1 MGTAEGRGALGGRQ
15 LHTDAD
21 AGGQGMHR
29 KGGRSRPRV
38 RAPDLDA
45 IEGGPAEGRR
55 SARPDGDGALDP
67 VRRSEGGGAARPSGC
82 PSMPNGYHPRVRQV
96 LPCPPASG
104 AASHTRRRPS
114 NARSATGSSGSG
126 VRTATSRWASTG
138 TGASEPLPNRS
149 EVTRGTRSLRA
160 ARDVMSEREKWDP
173 TSKPPATVRADYG
186 EIDAELTRSRARTLR
201 RGYYLTSCSPSA
213 GPSVTGKGSACP
225 ARTAG
230 VGRERPTRWSV
241 PTSADAGPSRRGSTA
256 RTRP

>member
-29 KGGRSRPRV
+29 RREESSTRTNAGSRRCRGRSV
-38 RAPDLDA
+38 RGQTESPP
-45 IEGGPAEGRR
+45 GRGRR
-55 SARPDGDGALDP
+55 SGSRSQ
-67 VRRSEGGGAARPSGC
+67 VRGGGRAARPSGC

-138 TGASEPLPNRS
+138 TGASETLPNRS
-149 EVTRGTRSLRA
+149 EVSHG
-160 ARDVMSEREKWDP
+160 AR
-173 TSKPPATVRADYG
+173 
-186 EIDAELTRSRARTLR
+186 
-201 RGYYLTSCSPSA
+201 
-213 GPSVTGKGSACP
+213 
-225 ARTAG
+225 
-230 VGRERPTRWSV
+230 
-241 PTSADAGPSRRGSTA
+241 SRRGARVGGSSTGRVGSEVTTSVYSELGSSSPEA
-256 RTRP
+256 